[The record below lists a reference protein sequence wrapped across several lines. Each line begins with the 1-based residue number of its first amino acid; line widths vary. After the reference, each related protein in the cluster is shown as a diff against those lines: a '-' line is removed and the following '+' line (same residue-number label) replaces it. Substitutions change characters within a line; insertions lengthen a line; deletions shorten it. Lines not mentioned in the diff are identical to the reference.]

1 MEDVH
6 WLVPTLAATSCW
18 ALSDVCCDYAI
29 AGGDDDDAPPPPD
42 DKERRSPQMSTREAD
57 KGDEQLTPEQNA
69 VVSASVA
76 AAAGSALFMYQLKS
90 KGATQTFDR
99 DTAVAMAAGAVH
111 FCAYA
116 VELRAFRTAS
126 STVITP
132 LLQLS
137 AVWMTLVRVI
147 QPVAAVMVS
156 SAGGSMDEVM
166 PTDFYVA
173 TAAMHPF
180 HFAAIFL
187 IFVGGFLP
195 AAKGDVRKFGTC
207 SFYKQ
212 EAVACCV
219 IGELLICVYNA
230 LLHACTFK
238 REDQAASVLR
248 FFVASRAGNALGCL
262 VAILFIPSFS
272 HIRRVRRCGRRYVL
286 IAFLGECLSVIGV
299 AVVMLSY
306 ASFHEPA
313 VVNAAEGGV
322 QQLLN
327 LLFAVSL
334 RAFCGFGRAVTDVW
348 TKLVSFALIAAGL
361 ALSAVS

>member
-42 DKERRSPQMSTREAD
+42 DKERRSPQMSPREAD

-132 LLQLS
+132 LQLS
-137 AVWMTLVRVI
+137 AVWMTLVRVV
-147 QPVAAVMVS
+147 QPVAALMIS
-156 SAGGSMDEVM
+156 STSSMDEVI
-166 PTDFYVA
+166 PSDFCVA
-173 TAAMHPF
+173 TTSRCT
-180 HFAAIFL
+180 
-187 IFVGGFLP
+187 VP
-195 AAKGDVRKFGTC
+195 AAR
-207 SFYKQ
+207 SF
-212 EAVACCV
+212 
-219 IGELLICVYNA
+219 
-230 LLHACTFK
+230 
-238 REDQAASVLR
+238 
-248 FFVASRAGNALGCL
+248 
-262 VAILFIPSFS
+262 
-272 HIRRVRRCGRRYVL
+272 
-286 IAFLGECLSVIGV
+286 
-299 AVVMLSY
+299 
-306 ASFHEPA
+306 
-313 VVNAAEGGV
+313 
-322 QQLLN
+322 
-327 LLFAVSL
+327 
-334 RAFCGFGRAVTDVW
+334 
-348 TKLVSFALIAAGL
+348 
-361 ALSAVS
+361 

>member
-1 MEDVH
+1 MK
-6 WLVPTLAATSCW
+6 
-18 ALSDVCCDYAI
+18 
-29 AGGDDDDAPPPPD
+29 
-42 DKERRSPQMSTREAD
+42 KE
-57 KGDEQLTPEQNA
+57 DEQLTPEQNA

-137 AVWMTLVRVI
+137 AVWMTLVRVV
-147 QPVAAVMVS
+147 QPVGAD
-156 SAGGSMDEVM
+156 GLLNRSMDEVM

-262 VAILFIPSFS
+262 VAILSYRPS
-272 HIRRVRRCGRRYVL
+272 
-286 IAFLGECLSVIGV
+286 
-299 AVVMLSY
+299 
-306 ASFHEPA
+306 P
-313 VVNAAEGGV
+313 
-322 QQLLN
+322 
-327 LLFAVSL
+327 
-334 RAFCGFGRAVTDVW
+334 T
-348 TKLVSFALIAAGL
+348 
-361 ALSAVS
+361 

>member
-1 MEDVH
+1 
-6 WLVPTLAATSCW
+6 
-18 ALSDVCCDYAI
+18 
-29 AGGDDDDAPPPPD
+29 
-42 DKERRSPQMSTREAD
+42 
-57 KGDEQLTPEQNA
+57 
-69 VVSASVA
+69 
-76 AAAGSALFMYQLKS
+76 
-90 KGATQTFDR
+90 
-99 DTAVAMAAGAVH
+99 
-111 FCAYA
+111 
-116 VELRAFRTAS
+116 
-126 STVITP
+126 
-132 LLQLS
+132 
-137 AVWMTLVRVI
+137 
-147 QPVAAVMVS
+147 
-156 SAGGSMDEVM
+156 MDEIM

-180 HFAAIFL
+180 HFATIFL

-262 VAILFIPSFS
+262 VAILFIPSFA

-306 ASFHEPA
+306 ASFHLSLIHISEPTRR
-313 VVNAAEGGV
+313 
-322 QQLLN
+322 
-327 LLFAVSL
+327 S
-334 RAFCGFGRAVTDVW
+334 
-348 TKLVSFALIAAGL
+348 
-361 ALSAVS
+361 

>member
-42 DKERRSPQMSTREAD
+42 ASPEMKSQE

-76 AAAGSALFMYQLKS
+76 AAAGLSLFAYQLKS
-90 KGATQTFDR
+90 SKATQTFDR

-147 QPVAAVMVS
+147 QPVAALMVS
-156 SAGGSMDEVM
+156 SGGSSMDEVM

-180 HFAAIFL
+180 HLAAIFL

-238 REDQAASVLR
+238 REDQASSVLR

-262 VAILFIPSFS
+262 FAVACIPSFA

>member
-6 WLVPTLAATSCW
+6 WLVPAGRHELLGPLRRLLRLCHRRRRRRRRPAAAGRQRKTLA
-18 ALSDVCCDYAI
+18 
-29 AGGDDDDAPPPPD
+29 PD
-42 DKERRSPQMSTREAD
+42 EFRETM
-57 KGDEQLTPEQNA
+57 KRGEQLTPEQNA

-137 AVWMTLVRVI
+137 AVWMTLVRVV
-147 QPVAAVMVS
+147 QPVAALMVS
-156 SAGGSMDEVM
+156 SAGASMDEVM

-187 IFVGGFLP
+187 IFVGGFCRRP
-195 AAKGDVRKFGTC
+195 KVTC
-207 SFYKQ
+207 GSSGP
-212 EAVACCV
+212 VPS
-219 IGELLICVYNA
+219 
-230 LLHACTFK
+230 TS
-238 REDQAASVLR
+238 RRPSRAASS
-248 FFVASRAGNALGCL
+248 ASC
-262 VAILFIPSFS
+262 
-272 HIRRVRRCGRRYVL
+272 
-286 IAFLGECLSVIGV
+286 
-299 AVVMLSY
+299 
-306 ASFHEPA
+306 
-313 VVNAAEGGV
+313 
-322 QQLLN
+322 
-327 LLFAVSL
+327 
-334 RAFCGFGRAVTDVW
+334 
-348 TKLVSFALIAAGL
+348 
-361 ALSAVS
+361 